1 MGHAARPRPRKL
13 AEKLKKIRLDLN
25 ISQEALVRD
34 LGLEDDIKR
43 ERISKYER
51 GVLEPPLYILSRYA
65 KLARVPLDVLAEDD
79 LDLP

>member
-1 MGHAARPRPRKL
+1 MGHGARPRPKKL
-13 AEKLKKIRLDLN
+13 AEKLKKIRVDLN
-25 ISQEALVRD
+25 VSQGALVKS
-34 LGLEDDIKR
+34 LGLEGDIRR

-65 KLARVPLDVLAEDD
+65 KLAEVSLDVLAEDE